1 MLNFYIILP
10 VKYLSFTVIAGNACV
25 DLYWVT
31 DNITSNLQYDV
42 DRSFDGNHFTK
53 VAVAGDGFS
62 GIGGTESFHFTDKG
76 NTLQGN
82 TMAWYRLKHMDGNGG
97 FTYSN
102 MLPVKLPA
110 ARGNGMQVSP
120 NPFNEKITVLFI
132 SPQNSLGFI
141 SLRNAAG
148 HPVLKQSVTIR
159 RGQKGFT
166 LRS

>member
-1 MLNFYIILP
+1 
-10 VKYLSFTVIAGNACV
+10 
-25 DLYWVT
+25 
-31 DNITSNLQYDV
+31 
-42 DRSFDGNHFTK
+42 
-53 VAVAGDGFS
+53 
-62 GIGGTESFHFTDKG
+62 
-76 NTLQGN
+76 
-82 TMAWYRLKHMDGNGG
+82 MAWYRLKQMDGNGG

-141 SLRNAAG
+141 SFRNAAG

>member
-1 MLNFYIILP
+1 
-10 VKYLSFTVIAGNACV
+10 
-25 DLYWVT
+25 
-31 DNITSNLQYDV
+31 
-42 DRSFDGNHFTK
+42 
-53 VAVAGDGFS
+53 
-62 GIGGTESFHFTDKG
+62 
-76 NTLQGN
+76 
-82 TMAWYRLKHMDGNGG
+82 MAWYRLKHMDGNGG

-148 HPVLKQSVTIR
+148 HPVLNQSVTLR
-159 RGQKGFT
+159 RGQNRITIENLGGCQKGFT

>member
-1 MLNFYIILP
+1 MLNSYIIRP
-10 VKYLSFTVIAGNACV
+10 VKYLSFTAIAGNACV

-42 DRSFDGNHFTK
+42 ERSFDGNHFTQ

-76 NTLQGN
+76 DIPQGN
-82 TMAWYRLKHMDGNGG
+82 TMACYCLKHMDGNGG
-97 FTYSN
+97 FTYNN
-102 MLPVKLPA
+102 MLPVKLPS
-110 ARGNGMQVSP
+110 ARGNGMQVTP

-148 HPVLKQSVTIR
+148 HSVFKQSVTIR
-159 RGQKGFT
+159 RD
-166 LRS
+166 